1 MGFLFFILI
10 VVLVIGLVVV
20 LGALNFVM
28 SILRSIFSLGRI
40 NPKNSSA
47 RMHSHDAVKPVSK
60 DKPIFNKREAEDVDF
75 EEVK

>member
-10 VVLVIGLVVV
+10 IVLVIGLVVV

-40 NPKNSSA
+40 KPKMGST
-47 RMHSHDAVKPVSK
+47 RMHSPEAPKPTSK
-60 DKPIFNKREAEDVDF
+60 EKPIINKQEAEDVEF